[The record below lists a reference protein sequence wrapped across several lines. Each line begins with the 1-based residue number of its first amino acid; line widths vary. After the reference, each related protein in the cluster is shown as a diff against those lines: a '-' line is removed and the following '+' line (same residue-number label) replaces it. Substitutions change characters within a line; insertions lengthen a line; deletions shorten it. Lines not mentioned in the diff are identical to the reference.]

1 MASPTNTVTY
11 SYHALLV
18 CYAIKLK
25 VRSHCSLQV
34 TALRDGSYIDAGGTE
49 DSPEP
54 VYTYCLV
61 LPFLPQYG
69 AVAPS
74 R

>member
-11 SYHALLV
+11 SYHALL
-18 CYAIKLK
+18 CNQTQ
-25 VRSHCSLQV
+25 STFTLQV

-61 LPFLPQYG
+61 LPFLRQYG